1 MARRVKKAS
10 KKAAPVRKKAV
21 KVPARKSK
29 PPAKVR
35 KKTAKK
41 TKPAPRKAKKTA
53 KSKAVQ
59 RKAVPK
65 KAASTKKAARPRT
78 KAPKSMRGKPTPA
91 KAPPRP
97 PKRSPAQVEELR
109 IAKEHRKAL
118 ERQADYYDK
127 AIKAFQSRHFQRALS
142 LFEKAVEGPDWTRT
156 DRARV
161 HVAICT
167 RQVKPTKIKLKTA
180 DEFYDYGIRLIN
192 ERRFEEAQKSFNQ
205 ALRIQPRGAHIHFA
219 VAVLGALTRDTA
231 GTYKSLKKAIELD
244 PRNRVLALNDADLA
258 VAARD
263 PTISQL
269 LHGNIK
275 PGAGP

>member
-1 MARRVKKAS
+1 MARRVKKTS
-10 KKAAPVRKKAV
+10 KKVAPIRKKAV
-21 KVPARKSK
+21 KAPTRKSK
-29 PPAKVR
+29 PAPKAG
-35 KKTAKK
+35 KKTTKK
-41 TKPAPRKAKKTA
+41 TKPAPRKATKTA
-53 KSKAVQ
+53 KSKA
-59 RKAVPK
+59 APK
-65 KAASTKKAARPRT
+65 KAASKKKKTPAA
-78 KAPKSMRGKPTPA
+78 APKSMRGKPAPA
-91 KAPPRP
+91 KAPRRP

-109 IAKEHRKAL
+109 IAKERRKAQ

-142 LFEKAVEGPDWTRT
+142 LFEKAADGPNWTLA

-167 RQVKPTKIKLKTA
+167 SQVKPTKIKLKTA

-192 ERRFEEAQKSFNQ
+192 EGRFEEAQKRFNQ

-219 VAVLGALTRDTA
+219 VAVLSALTRDTA
-231 GTYKSLKKAIELD
+231 GTYKSLKRAIELD

-258 VAARD
+258 AAAKD

-269 LHGNIK
+269 LHVNIK
-275 PGAGP
+275 TGADP